1 LSECRETCCKQS
13 TSKPVQSAWIWQ
25 RRCLAKSG
33 SRNPVI
39 EVEAA
44 VSIVK
49 RQSAWKRVVSSQ
61 GPSIPFQVRGA
72 SPMTFILPPAAA
84 SFIRLAQKVAIISGL
99 RAAVQ
104 ESPVSRT
111 LLTPMI
117 LSANKKSHSNYPPD
131 MLLGGGTSY
140 RVCSGLRPA
149 RTSPPQMEHQPSFG
163 GTLLA
168 LPGAVGVD

>member
-1 LSECRETCCKQS
+1 MSL
-13 TSKPVQSAWIWQ
+13 
-25 RRCLAKSG
+25 
-33 SRNPVI
+33 
-39 EVEAA
+39 
-44 VSIVK
+44 VK
-49 RQSAWKRVVSSQ
+49 RQSAWKQVESSQ
-61 GPSIPFQVRGA
+61 GPSIRFQARGV
-72 SPMTFILPPAAA
+72 SRMTFILPPAAA
-84 SFIRLAQKVAIISGL
+84 SSVCLAQKAAIISGL

-117 LSANKKSHSNYPPD
+117 LSANKKSHSNNPPD

-140 RVCSGLRPA
+140 RVFSGLRPA